1 MVYHRKSINRS
12 DAVSRFAEADPKTL
26 TDGQR
31 VVYEAMVAG
40 PRGAVVGPFHPL
52 LRSAELCARAQSLG
66 AYLRFDSALPPR
78 LSELAIL
85 VTARFWSAQFEWHEH
100 AKFAAKGGLS
110 DAAIE
115 AIRVGDDPSDALKGD
130 EKAVHAFAVALHT
143 HHIVDD
149 ATYAE
154 ATAQLGEAG
163 VTDLVGLLGY
173 YTLISMVLNTFEVP
187 VPGGA
192 TPLA

>member
-1 MVYHRKSINRS
+1 
-12 DAVSRFAEADPKTL
+12 VSRFAEADPKTL
-26 TDGQR
+26 TEGQR
-31 VVYEAMVAG
+31 EVYEAMVAG

-52 LRSAELCARAQSLG
+52 LRSPELCYRAQALG

-115 AIRVGDDPSDALKGD
+115 AIRVGDDPSDTLKAD
-130 EKAVHAFAVALHT
+130 EKAVYAFAVALHT

-149 ATYAE
+149 NAYTE
-154 ATAQLGEAG
+154 AMVQLGEAG

-187 VPGGA
+187 VPDGA
-192 TPLA
+192 PPLD

>member
-1 MVYHRKSINRS
+1 MT
-12 DAVSRFAEADPKTL
+12 RFAEADPAAL
-26 TDGQR
+26 SPAQR
-31 VVYEAMVAG
+31 KVYDAMVAG

-52 LRSAELCARAQSLG
+52 LKSPELCDRAQALG
-66 AYLRFDSALPPR
+66 AFLRYDSALPPR

-110 DAAIE
+110 DAVIE
-115 AIRVGDDPSDALKGD
+115 IIRLGDDPSALLQDD
-130 EKAVHAFAVALHT
+130 EKAVYAFAVALHT
-143 HHIVDD
+143 DHAVDD
-149 ATYAE
+149 ATYA
-154 ATAQLGEAG
+154 AALRHLGETG

-187 VPGGA
+187 TPDGG
-192 TPLA
+192 TPLD

>member
-1 MVYHRKSINRS
+1 MVYHRKSFNRS
-12 DAVSRFAEADPKTL
+12 DPVSRFAEADSQTL
-26 TDGQR
+26 TDAQR
-31 VVYEAMVAG
+31 VVFDAMVAG

-52 LRSAELCARAQSLG
+52 LRSPELCARAQALG

-110 DAAIE
+110 DAIIE
-115 AIRVGDDPSDALKGD
+115 AIRVGDDPTALMQAD
-130 EKAVHAFAVALHT
+130 EKAVHDFAIALHT
-143 HHIVDD
+143 HHAVDD
-149 ATYAE
+149 ATYAV
-154 ATAQLGEAG
+154 ATEQLGETG

-192 TPLA
+192 RPLG

>member
-1 MVYHRKSINRS
+1 MT
-12 DAVSRFAEADPKTL
+12 RFSEADPAAL
-26 TDGQR
+26 TDAQR
-31 VVYEAMVAG
+31 VVYDAMVAG

-52 LRSAELCARAQSLG
+52 LRSPELCDRAQALG
-66 AYLRFDSALPPR
+66 AFLRFSSALPPR

-85 VTARFWSAQFEWHEH
+85 VTARFWTAQFEWHEH

-110 DAAIE
+110 DAVIE
-115 AIRVGDDPSDALKGD
+115 AIRVGDDPTALMQDD
-130 EKAVHAFAVALHT
+130 EKAVYAFAVALHNN
-143 HHIVDD
+143 HAVDD
-149 ATYAE
+149 ETY
-154 ATAQLGEAG
+154 TAAQSHLGETG

-192 TPLA
+192 KPLT

>member
-1 MVYHRKSINRS
+1 M
-12 DAVSRFAEADPKTL
+12 SRFAESDPQTL
-26 TDGQR
+26 TDAQR
-31 VVYEAMVAG
+31 VVYDAMVAG

-52 LRSAELCARAQSLG
+52 LRSPELCARAQSLG

-85 VTARFWSAQFEWHEH
+85 VTARFWGAQFEWHEH

-110 DAAIE
+110 DVIIE
-115 AIRVGDDPSDALKGD
+115 RIRVGDDPRASMQAD
-130 EKAVHAFAVALHT
+130 EKAVYDFAHALHRD
-143 HHIVDD
+143 HVVDD

-163 VTDLVGLLGY
+163 VTDLVGLCGY

-192 TPLA
+192 KPLD